1 MNPLALVARL
11 LARRDELQRALGLSN
26 PETNEDHM
34 GIEST
39 IRAAQIGISQPA
51 IVIGASCNLISAFV
65 VYRDETDR
73 TVHAFSRDVA
83 ELREWLPQALNDG
96 QLAEMFDAVAGEY
109 QDRNL
114 LDFVPDTLD
123 DEVEPAATGI
133 VSVGVVKGA
142 DAYVFDST
150 DEKGR
155 TAQLF
160 VPRDAVKSPAGAM
173 QFLRR
178 LLSPVNDHWRT
189 ADHTREFVQ
198 LWLKTE
204 ANG

>member
-1 MNPLALVARL
+1 
-11 LARRDELQRALGLSN
+11 
-26 PETNEDHM
+26 M
-34 GIEST
+34 GIIESD
-39 IRAAQIGISQPA
+39 IPLNLKFIKDAEAYAKAVQDVGDMHAGISPPA
-51 IVIGASCNLISAFV
+51 VIIGASCHLISAFV
-65 VYRDETDR
+65 VYRDGDS
-73 TVHAFSRDVA
+73 TVHAFSHDVT
-83 ELREWLPQALNDG
+83 ELRAWLPQALNDG

-114 LDFVPDTLD
+114 LDFVSDTLD

-160 VPRDAVKSPAGAM
+160 VPRDAVKSPADAM

-189 ADHTREFVQ
+189 AEHTREFVQ